1 MIIVQ
6 QAQDLFELTACIE
19 FDLGPD
25 CLDSTSILKITGKIS
40 VVI

>member
-25 CLDSTSILKITGKIS
+25 CLELTILEVTGKIS